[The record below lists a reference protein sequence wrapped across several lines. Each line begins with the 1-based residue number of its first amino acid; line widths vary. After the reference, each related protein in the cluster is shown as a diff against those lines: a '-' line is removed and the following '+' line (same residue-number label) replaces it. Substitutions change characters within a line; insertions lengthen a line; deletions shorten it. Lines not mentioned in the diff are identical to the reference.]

1 MNQQIPQS
9 GAANIDPS
17 EQDIVDYLSEH
28 PDFFVK
34 HPALLATIKIPH
46 ESGRAVSLIERQV
59 EVLRNQLKDHQRQ
72 QEQWV
77 EVAKQNDALQARM
90 HRLTLELI
98 DAATFD
104 EVLTA
109 LEDELH
115 GGFQADAVELR
126 LFSASQLNDH
136 LDQKLP
142 NHSATFENFF
152 KHNRPICG
160 ALVRGQLD
168 YIFGAGGA
176 EIASAA
182 LIPLR
187 SEGVLGLL
195 AIGSRDPKRFRPQQ
209 GTDFLTR
216 LGEIISHT
224 LKAVSLPGL

>member
-1 MNQQIPQS
+1 MNQQITQS
-9 GAANIDPS
+9 DEANTDLS
-17 EQDIVDYLSEH
+17 EQDIVHYLGEH

-34 HPALLATIKIPH
+34 HPGLLARINIPH
-46 ESGRAVSLIERQV
+46 ESGQAVSLIERQV
-59 EVLRNQLKDHQRQ
+59 EVLRNQLKEYQRRL
-72 QEQWV
+72 EQWV
-77 EVAKQNDALQARM
+77 EVAKQNDGLQIRM

-115 GGFQADAVELR
+115 DDFQADAVELR

-136 LDQKLP
+136 LDQQLP
-142 NHSATFENFF
+142 NHSSTFEKFF
-152 KHNRPICG
+152 KNNRPICG
-160 ALVRGQLD
+160 TLARGQLD

-182 LIPLR
+182 LIPLK

-195 AIGSRDPKRFRPQQ
+195 AIGSRDPKRFRSQQ
-209 GTDFLTR
+209 GTEFLTR

>member
-1 MNQQIPQS
+1 MSQNIPKPGS
-9 GAANIDPS
+9 VGTDMTELEVIR
-17 EQDIVDYLSEH
+17 YLNEH
-28 PDFFVK
+28 PDFFVR
-34 HPALLATIKIPH
+34 HPGVLSTITIPH

-59 EVLRNQLKDHQRQ
+59 EMLRNQLQEHQQRLDH
-72 QEQWV
+72 WV

-104 EVLTA
+104 EVITA
-109 LEDELH
+109 LEDELR
-115 GGFQADAVELR
+115 GDFQADAVELR
-126 LFSASQLNDH
+126 LFSVAQLSEH
-136 LDQKLP
+136 LDQQLP
-142 NHSATFENFF
+142 DHSATFENFF

-182 LIPLR
+182 LIPLK

-195 AIGSRDPKRFRPQQ
+195 AIGSRDPKRFVPQQ
-209 GTDFLTR
+209 STEFLTR

>member
-1 MNQQIPQS
+1 MNQQKTKS
-9 GAANIDPS
+9 DDDS
-17 EQDIVDYLSEH
+17 TDLTELDIVRYLRAH
-28 PDFFVK
+28 PDFFVN
-34 HPALLATIKIPH
+34 HPELLATIQIPH

-59 EVLRNQLKDHQRQ
+59 AVLRNQLREYQRRVDR
-72 QEQWV
+72 WV

-115 GGFQADAVELR
+115 DDFQADAVELR
-126 LFSASQLNDH
+126 LFSASQLSEH
-136 LDQKLP
+136 LDQQLP
-142 NHSATFENFF
+142 GHSATFENFF
-152 KHNRPICG
+152 KNNRPICG
-160 ALVRGQLD
+160 ALARGQLD
-168 YIFGAGGA
+168 YIFGAGGE

-187 SEGVLGLL
+187 NEGVLGLL
-195 AIGSRDPKRFRPQQ
+195 AIGSRDPKRFVPQQ
-209 GTDFLTR
+209 GTEFLTR